1 MSHTETAV
9 QQTAD
14 KSGPRTLFARL
25 GALEAFTWAGLLV
38 GMFLKYVT
46 ETTELAVR
54 IFGGLH
60 GFVFLAY
67 CVMAVLVG
75 IDSRWK
81 LARHAAALVA
91 AVVPFLT
98 LWTTL
103 KVERGDWGVA
113 PAWRL
118 RTEHPTGLSERVTA
132 TVVRNPVKGVVGIL
146 ALVAVLFVVLLF
158 VGPPGK

>member
-1 MSHTETAV
+1 MYSVCSEGVSVSHAEMAV
-9 QQTAD
+9 QQTAG
-14 KSGPRTLFARL
+14 KGGPRTLFARL

-81 LARHAAALVA
+81 LARHAAALEIGRA
-91 AVVPFLT
+91 SC
-98 LWTTL
+98 
-103 KVERGDWGVA
+103 R
-113 PAWRL
+113 
-118 RTEHPTGLSERVTA
+118 ERVCQY
-132 TVVRNPVKGVVGIL
+132 V
-146 ALVAVLFVVLLF
+146 
-158 VGPPGK
+158 